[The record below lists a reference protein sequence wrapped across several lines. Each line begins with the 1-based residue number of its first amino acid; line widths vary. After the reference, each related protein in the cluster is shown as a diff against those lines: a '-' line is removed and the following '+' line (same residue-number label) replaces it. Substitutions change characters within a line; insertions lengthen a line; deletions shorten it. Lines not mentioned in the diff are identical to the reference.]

1 MNSFGMVWM
10 IVLLSNLQLTTP
22 MHMVVYLT
30 GTVIVIL
37 VVKAAKIRLSDY
49 LL

>member
-1 MNSFGMVWM
+1 M
-10 IVLLSNLQLTTP
+10 IAFLFDFDRQRHT
-22 MHMVVYLT
+22 MHMVVYLA